1 MNREK
6 IIKLKIKE
14 NKLILKVINTKS
26 MKLKS

>member
-6 IIKLKIKE
+6 IIELKIKE

>member
-6 IIKLKIKE
+6 IIKMKIKE